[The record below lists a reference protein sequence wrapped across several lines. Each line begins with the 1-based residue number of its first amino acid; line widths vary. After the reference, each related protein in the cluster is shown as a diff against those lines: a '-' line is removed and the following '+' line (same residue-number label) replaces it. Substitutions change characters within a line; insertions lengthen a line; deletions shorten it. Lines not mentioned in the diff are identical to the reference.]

1 MNTSTTESKDQPQQT
16 PQQKHK
22 VTWLRFVPKPR
33 AKRCIHCL
41 ALVHTEPQ
49 EGESLP
55 CCGN

>member
-1 MNTSTTESKDQPQQT
+1 MSTSKTENKDKPQQP
-16 PQQKHK
+16 PQEKHK
-22 VTWLRFVPKPR
+22 VTWLRFVPTRPP
-33 AKRCIHCL
+33 KRCIHCL